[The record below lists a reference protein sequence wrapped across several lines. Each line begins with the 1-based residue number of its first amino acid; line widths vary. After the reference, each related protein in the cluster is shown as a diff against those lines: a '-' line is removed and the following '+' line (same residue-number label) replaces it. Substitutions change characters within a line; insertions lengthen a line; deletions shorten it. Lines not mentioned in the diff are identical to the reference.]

1 MAPLT
6 NLLELPQSCIQ
17 QVEVTPHLITLTLSM
32 KTTEAPCPLC
42 ERPSRR
48 VHRRYQRTLQDLA
61 CGGKTLRL
69 LVQVRRFWC
78 HNAACARK
86 IFAERLPELTGV
98 YARRTTRC
106 TAVLT
111 ELSFA
116 LGGRPGARL
125 SAGLGIPGNRMTL
138 LRILRRTPVPAVCT
152 PRILGVD
159 EWAYRRGKTYHAPH
173 NLAKGEE
180 GLGLGGWGQ
189 VQHERRPG
197 PARGQSR
204 PALPERARWP
214 GGCPIPGGRAGF
226 SRSP

>member
-48 VHRRYQRTLQDLA
+48 VHSRYQRTLQDLA

-138 LRILRRTPVPAVCT
+138 LRILRRTPVRAVCT

-173 NLAKGEE
+173 NLAKTVLEFPVCILRAPLRQRYGVVCLHTPWHQQPNPGREPSASQE
-180 GLGLGGWGQ
+180 G
-189 VQHERRPG
+189 
-197 PARGQSR
+197 A
-204 PALPERARWP
+204 
-214 GGCPIPGGRAGF
+214 
-226 SRSP
+226 SPL